1 MPREVG
7 KYGRQPFDPER
18 RHLVLERYLDP
29 RARLTR
35 PGLPAVAPYDDVDR
49 ASAVASWPMYLN
61 NQLGDCTVAAAAHM
75 LAAMCVYAG
84 FPEPA
89 FADNVILHAYSAVSG
104 YIPGDQATDS
114 GALCSDVLAYL
125 QATGIPDTTG
135 KVHKVAGYAKLGNA
149 ADLDL
154 LGQVLNVTGTVYTG
168 VNVQQHMEQQ
178 FADGQPWTYD
188 PGDLVVGG
196 HCINL
201 QRRQGAAVAAPL
213 EYVTW
218 GALQAAD
225 PVFQARL
232 VQEAWFVAS
241 EDFIRTSGTSVE
253 GMDLQQL
260 LADAQ
265 YVS

>member
-7 KYGRQPFDPER
+7 KYGRLPFDPER

-29 RARLTR
+29 RVKLTR
-35 PGLPAVAPYDDVDR
+35 AGLPPVAPAADVDR
-49 ASAVASWPMYLN
+49 ATAVTSWPMYLN

-84 FPEPA
+84 FPEPS
-89 FADNVILHAYSAVSG
+89 FADDVILHAYSAVSG

-125 QATGIPDTTG
+125 KATGIPDTAG
-135 KVHKVAGYAKLGNA
+135 KVHRVAGYARIGNA

-154 LGQVLNVTGTVYTG
+154 IGQVLDVGGTVYTG
-168 VNVQQHMEQQ
+168 VDVQQHMVQQ
-178 FADGQPWTYD
+178 FADRQPWTYQ
-188 PGDLVVGG
+188 PGDQVEGG

-201 QRRQGAAVAAPL
+201 QRRQGAGVAAPL

-225 PVFQARL
+225 PVFQAQL

-241 EDFIRTSGTSVE
+241 EDFIRASGTSVE

-265 YVS
+265 YV